1 MYELR
6 LLFLPLVKK
15 SEERSLTLAEVIFI
29 EWEYTVSGTWMFER
43 KKLH

>member
-15 SEERSLTLAEVIFI
+15 SEEQSLALAEVIFI

>member
-15 SEERSLTLAEVIFI
+15 SEVRYLTLAEVIFV
-29 EWEYTVSGTWMFER
+29 ESEYTVSGTWMFER